1 MTVIHMSLWGST
13 SSNTIEML
21 GTRGQIY
28 ASGAMIKSI
37 TPSPREGIGV
47 TGRRPGPE
55 LNPLKGDVAQLP
67 LVPRWLLIV
76 IDINLFVLLCFLIHR
91 VFSPVASRDFHLPQR
106 DLGISMGSLVAVEP
120 SGTSMLGSPKPFW
133 AEPSSRA
140 SVSGA
145 PKVIASRG
153 IPRSSRDIDCH

>member
-1 MTVIHMSLWGST
+1 MKAETAPGILDDCNTYEPWGST

-67 LVPRWLLIV
+67 PLLSAEEPPPFRARGGLSHRHPGYCRTFEF
-76 IDINLFVLLCFLIHR
+76 IDIY
-91 VFSPVASRDFHLPQR
+91 SYED
-106 DLGISMGSLVAVEP
+106 
-120 SGTSMLGSPKPFW
+120 
-133 AEPSSRA
+133 
-140 SVSGA
+140 
-145 PKVIASRG
+145 
-153 IPRSSRDIDCH
+153 